1 MELVSMLE
9 HISVFVFCFFLL
21 IQLFFYWIIFARF
34 AFHTPKSVSYPE
46 EEEGVSVVL
55 CVKNEAHW
63 LKRYLCSVLEQNYS
77 NYEVIVVNDN
87 SDDETDSILKEYQTK
102 YPHLKPINISTNQV
116 NVLEKK
122 MSLAIGIKSAKNEI
136 ILITDVDSAPKS
148 SNWVR
153 EMAKHY
159 LTEHYVVLGYA
170 GYERKDSA
178 LNTLIRYD
186 NTHTAIRYF
195 SHALA
200 GQPYR
205 GNARNLS
212 YPRSLFL
219 SNYNYILLYNSQVRD
234 EDLFVNQIV
243 TKKNTAIEYSKEAQ
257 IVSQQRQ
264 FTFHD
269 WLEYKRLSERKGK
282 YYKPKS
288 AFLVGLYNFTGFFL
302 YVSLIVAVVCL
313 HSNMEYLLVTIGLFM
328 VRLVSQWIIFGKC
341 IHKLDEHA
349 LISKIPLL
357 DIFFMFVIPILEVD
371 KFLYKQK
378 KWK

>member
-1 MELVSMLE
+1 MGIVIISE
-9 HISVFVFCFFLL
+9 HISVFIFCFFLL
-21 IQLFFYWIIFARF
+21 VQLFFYWIIFARF
-34 AFHTPKSVSYPE
+34 AFHKPKSISYS

-55 CVKNEAHW
+55 CVKNEAHL
-63 LKRYLCSVLEQNYS
+63 LKRYLRSVLEQNYS

-87 SDDETDSILKEYQTK
+87 SDDETDSLLKEYQNI

-136 ILITDVDSAPKS
+136 ILITDVDSVPKS
-148 SNWVR
+148 SNWVK

-159 LTEHYVVLGYA
+159 ITERYIVLGYA
-170 GYERKDSA
+170 GYERKNNA

-186 NTHTAIRYF
+186 NVHTTLRYF
-195 SHALA
+195 SHALV

-243 TKKNTAIEYSKEAQ
+243 NKKNTAIEYSKDAH

-264 FTFHD
+264 YTFHD

-288 AFLVGLYNFTGFFL
+288 TFLVGLYNFTGFFY
-302 YVSLIVAVVCL
+302 YVSLLVAIIFLRNNFYYLILIV
-313 HSNMEYLLVTIGLFM
+313 GLFM
-328 VRLVSQWIIFGKC
+328 VRLASQWIIFGKS
-341 IHKLDEHA
+341 IRKLDEKA

-357 DIFFMFVIPILEVD
+357 DIFFMFIIPVLEID
-371 KFLYKQK
+371 KFFYRQK